1 MLCLISAIETELRWL
16 IEKLGAKQ
24 DTDNEIWFACHPDLI
39 IAPVGVGFLES
50 AITLNNLL
58 DRFPQINKLL
68 FTGSAGVYPNTSV
81 ISPGDI
87 CGCLETVLADGAAE
101 HGFSLYA
108 EPLPRA
114 TIPATLQLTYDLYPA
129 KIATLLTLTQSDA
142 LAETIQKNLNVE
154 LETMELYGIARV
166 CEKRSL
172 PWNCVIGITNQVG
185 SSGHLQWRNSF
196 REIAVKTGEFL
207 LDHIKDI

>member
-16 IEKLGAKQ
+16 IDKLGAKQ
-24 DTDNEIWFACHPDLI
+24 DKDNKTWFAANPDLI
-39 IAPVGVGFLES
+39 LAPVGVGFLES
-50 AITLNNLL
+50 AITLNRLL
-58 DRFPQINKLL
+58 DRFPQINRLL
-68 FTGSAGVYPNTSV
+68 FTGSAGVYPNISE

-87 CGCLETVLADGAAE
+87 CSCLDTVLADGAAE

-108 EPLPRA
+108 EPLPRTA
-114 TIPATLQLTYDLYPA
+114 IPGTLQCNHNLYPA
-129 KIATLLTLTQSDA
+129 KIATLLTLTQSDS

-166 CEKRSL
+166 CRERTL

-185 SSGHLQWRNSF
+185 SSGHLQWRESF
-196 REIAVKTGEFL
+196 RKMAMNTGEFL
-207 LDHIKDI
+207 LDHLKDF